1 MDNEYTIFEQIIFI
15 IGVITLA
22 YFCNGNILNLIIY

>member
-15 IGVITLA
+15 IGILA
-22 YFCNGNILNLIIY
+22 IAYYCNGNLLNLIIY